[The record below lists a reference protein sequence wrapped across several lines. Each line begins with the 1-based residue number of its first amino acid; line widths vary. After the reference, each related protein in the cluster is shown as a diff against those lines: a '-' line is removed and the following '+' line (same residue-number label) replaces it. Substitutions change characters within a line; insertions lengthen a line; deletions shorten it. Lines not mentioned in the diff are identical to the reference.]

1 MFTSDLENENILSTA
16 SLVAALG
23 PGVTPG
29 QTAGPFYPSDHLPVD
44 KINVDADLV
53 LLEGQSEKAI
63 GDVVVIEGLVVDQSY
78 KSIPGALVE
87 IWQACASGRY
97 KHVDD
102 PNPAPL
108 DPHFQYWG
116 KAITD
121 AKGFYRFRTIIP
133 GSYPAEEGWNRP
145 AHIHFKITR
154 EGFEDVVTQM
164 YFKHDPLN
172 AIDQILQELEKSEQD
187 KLIVDFQDRADETYP
202 IGNFNIQ
209 LTKTN

>member
-1 MFTSDLENENILSTA
+1 MFTTDLENENIFSTA
-16 SLVAALG
+16 SLVSVLG
-23 PGVTPG
+23 PGVTPR

-53 LLEGQSEKAI
+53 FLEGQSEKAI
-63 GDVVVIEGLVVDQSY
+63 GDVVVIEGLVLDQSY
-78 KSIPGALVE
+78 QVVPGALVE

-97 KHVDD
+97 KHADD

-116 KAITD
+116 KAIAD
-121 AKGFYRFRTIIP
+121 VNGFYRFRTIIP

-154 EGFEDVVTQM
+154 EGFEDVITQM

-172 AIDQILQELEKSEQD
+172 AVDQILQALELSEQD
-187 KLIVDFQDRADETYP
+187 KLIVDFKNRADEKHP
-202 IGNFNIQ
+202 VGQFNIQ
-209 LTKTN
+209 LRKTN